1 VPCFNLDITS
11 AGDPV
16 PDSESVMYQ
25 QKLFIP
31 MRKGTEAGDYEI
43 DNEHDLQVCVL
54 VSYLETSGLVLLMHA

>member
-1 VPCFNLDITS
+1 
-11 AGDPV
+11 V

-54 VSYLETSGLVLLMHA
+54 VSYLETSGLVLLIRT